1 MTDIDTRPNG
11 SRAGANAETSGAP
24 LVERILRPFQQF
36 VATEAAGGIVLLACA
51 VAALVWANSS
61 RGDAYFHLWERTLT
75 VGFAGFA
82 LTKSLH
88 HWINDGLMVVFF
100 LLVGLEIKREIFVGE
115 LSSLKQA
122 VLPIAAAVGGMIV
135 PATIYAAFNIGGPG
149 ARGWGIPMAT
159 DIAFALG
166 VLALLGD
173 RIPTGLRVFLAALA
187 IVDDL
192 GAVLVIALFYTAGI
206 SGTALI
212 AAGLVF
218 TILVICNLAGVRHP
232 MIYAALGVAL
242 WLAVLNSGV
251 HATIA
256 GVLLAVAI
264 PSRTM
269 INEDTFVLRAEA
281 ALFEFRTASIPNAAT
296 VLSNP
301 RQQEALHTLER
312 VVEAVQSP
320 LLRIEHS
327 LHKPVAFGIMP
338 LFAFANA
345 GVRFDAAVFASL
357 SWRIVLG
364 VAMGL
369 VAGKTIGIFLTARAA
384 VASGAAVLPANVGWR
399 RIFGVSWLGGIG
411 FTMSLFVATLAF
423 GPGALLDSAKLG
435 ILGASLVAGVAGG
448 TLLGRMPRGA
458 SANDL

>member
-1 MTDIDTRPNG
+1 
-11 SRAGANAETSGAP
+11 
-24 LVERILRPFQQF
+24 
-36 VATEAAGGIVLLACA
+36 
-51 VAALVWANSS
+51 
-61 RGDAYFHLWERTLT
+61 
-75 VGFAGFA
+75 
-82 LTKSLH
+82 
-88 HWINDGLMVVFF
+88 
-100 LLVGLEIKREIFVGE
+100 
-115 LSSLKQA
+115 
-122 VLPIAAAVGGMIV
+122 MIV